1 MTNEEDKTNEKMWK
15 KLKNKIETVMNK
27 EREKDELQKMKRL
40 IGGTMKK
47 EIKGE
52 QKKSQMIEKEIERG
66 KNR

>member
-27 EREKDELQKMKRL
+27 EREKDELQKVKRL

-52 QKKSQMIEKEIERG
+52 QKKS
-66 KNR
+66 

>member
-27 EREKDELQKMKRL
+27 EREKDELQKVKRL

-52 QKKSQMIEKEIERG
+52 QKKKLDDRKGKREGKE
-66 KNR
+66 